1 MTMILAPTLMFIMT
15 LQYTANSFM
24 LSTQM
29 MRHSHR
35 QQMTLS
41 MSSSPLSNNA
51 FGRRD
56 LIQLTGSIF
65 TAASVL
71 SFTEDAQAKDKEPV
85 ALETVRESF
94 QAVRDE
100 LNTGVANELASLV
113 DKEDYEQ
120 IMEFTKNYD
129 LEFRKAKMGKARKFL
144 TSKEDKEKGVLL
156 CNAVTFDLI
165 GMNKGSRP
173 GQRNI
178 EQVRKYYAELQA
190 DIQSFLDLEQ
200 NIDVTEYVSQ

>member
-1 MTMILAPTLMFIMT
+1 MT
-15 LQYTANSFM
+15 FM
-24 LSTQM
+24 STSNGFM
-29 MRHSHR
+29 PSLFMCKSHR
-35 QQMTLS
+35 SKTTLS
-41 MSSSPLSNNA
+41 MSAPPSISNKPI
-51 FGRRD
+51 GRRD
-56 LIQLTGSIF
+56 MIQLTGSML
-65 TAASVL
+65 TVASVL
-71 SFTEDAQAKDKEPV
+71 SFADEAQAAKDKEPI
-85 ALETVRESF
+85 ALETVRASF

-100 LNTGVANELASLV
+100 LNNGGIDDLASLV
-113 DKEDYEQ
+113 KSENYEE

-178 EQVRKYYAELQA
+178 EQIRKYYAELKT

-200 NIDVTEYVSQ
+200 NIDIAEYVS